1 MRFAFRGGT
10 RKKLC
15 VLDNTAYCIKNNSNM
30 KGNSLRSVKLAVKD
44 FLENFVFK
52 VGSKIL
58 CQVIVLPMESD
69 PAPLFPS

>member
-10 RKKLC
+10 RNKLC
-15 VLDNTAYCIKNNSNM
+15 VLDNTAYCIMNNSNM
-30 KGNSLRSVKLAVKD
+30 KGNSFSLRSVKLAVKD

-58 CQVIVLPMESD
+58 C
-69 PAPLFPS
+69 